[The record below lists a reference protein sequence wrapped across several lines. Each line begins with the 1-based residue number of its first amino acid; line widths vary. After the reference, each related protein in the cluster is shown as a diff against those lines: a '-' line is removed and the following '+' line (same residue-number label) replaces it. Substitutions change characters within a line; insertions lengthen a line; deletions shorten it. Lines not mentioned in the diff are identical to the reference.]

1 MVVRRS
7 RVLQFGQQL
16 VERGPIPKRERNADF
31 ERKIRGGMRGE
42 TRRFYRMVPV
52 KQRVALRRPDSRHE
66 RRRGRDKPRTEGNT
80 CDAVFDSLYQAPV
93 NVRFK
98 HAHAT
103 TPLIRISIAGP
114 ASIRAACDTHQTPN
128 HGTRDR
134 KEHLLD
140 QSSESTSP
148 QALCVIAG
156 VFLGVFDFLFKDLLC
171 HSDTRR
177 SAGEPEQ
184 RSPAQ
189 SLWAKRL
196 RRTFRGVCAAP
207 LQGRLRPGINAERWI
222 TEEPRR
228 KLWFSH
234 YPRPD

>member
-1 MVVRRS
+1 MSYVKALAREPLAHRLDFWCRASKASVEFRRCQPFMVVRRS
-7 RVLQFGQQL
+7 RVLHLGQQL

-31 ERKIRGGMRGE
+31 ERKIRGGMLGE

-52 KQRVALRRPDSRHE
+52 KQRVALRRPDLRHE

-128 HGTRDR
+128 HGTRDHR
-134 KEHLLD
+134 EHLSD
-140 QSSESTSP
+140 QPSESASP
-148 QALCVIAG
+148 QALG
-156 VFLGVFDFLFKDLLC
+156 G
-171 HSDTRR
+171 H
-177 SAGEPEQ
+177 
-184 RSPAQ
+184 
-189 SLWAKRL
+189 
-196 RRTFRGVCAAP
+196 
-207 LQGRLRPGINAERWI
+207 LQ
-222 TEEPRR
+222 
-228 KLWFSH
+228 
-234 YPRPD
+234 YPRP

>member
-1 MVVRRS
+1 MSYVKALAREPLAHRLDFWCRASKASVEFRRCQPFMVVRRS
-7 RVLQFGQQL
+7 RVLHLGQQL

-80 CDAVFDSLYQAPV
+80 CDAVFDSFYQAPV

-114 ASIRAACDTHQTPN
+114 ASIRAACEYETHRTPN
-128 HGTRDR
+128 HGTRDH
-134 KEHLLD
+134 KEHLSG
-140 QSSESTSP
+140 QPSESASP
-148 QALCVIAG
+148 QALCVI
-156 VFLGVFDFLFKDLLC
+156 LGVCDFF
-171 HSDTRR
+171 
-177 SAGEPEQ
+177 
-184 RSPAQ
+184 
-189 SLWAKRL
+189 
-196 RRTFRGVCAAP
+196 V
-207 LQGRLRPGINAERWI
+207 
-222 TEEPRR
+222 
-228 KLWFSH
+228 
-234 YPRPD
+234 

>member
-1 MVVRRS
+1 MSYMKALAREPLAHCLDFRCRAAKAHVEFRRRQPLMVVRRS

-31 ERKIRGGMRGE
+31 ERKIRGGMLGE

-52 KQRVALRRPDSRHE
+52 KQRVALRRPDLRHE

-114 ASIRAACDTHQTPN
+114 ASIRAACEYETHRTPN
-128 HGTRDR
+128 DGTRDH
-134 KEHLLD
+134 KEHLSG
-140 QSSESTSP
+140 QPSESASGSLTTL
-148 QALCVIAG
+148 AL
-156 VFLGVFDFLFKDLLC
+156 
-171 HSDTRR
+171 TRER
-177 SAGEPEQ
+177 AS
-184 RSPAQ
+184 S
-189 SLWAKRL
+189 
-196 RRTFRGVCAAP
+196 RTARG
-207 LQGRLRPGINAERWI
+207 
-222 TEEPRR
+222 
-228 KLWFSH
+228 
-234 YPRPD
+234 